1 MQSDPQATDWTR
13 YYRRPFVATS
23 VTRQITTRRLVG
35 HLARHVATPAPHIV
49 EWGGGNSC
57 FIEAV
62 YQQLMPQRYTVCDT
76 NDLGLQLIRQRANQF
91 PGLDAV
97 KSDVLLPSAR
107 SLQADIVFSVGLI
120 EHFDPEGTAS
130 AIESHFACAKPGGLV
145 LISFPTPTFLYRA
158 TRRCAE
164 LLGLWAFPDERALQF
179 AEAQHEMSKW
189 GNFLARDLI
198 WPIVLTQGMLVFRK
212 A

>member
-1 MQSDPQATDWTR
+1 MPPDPQATDWTR
-13 YYRRPFVATS
+13 YYQRPFVATS
-23 VTRQITTRRLVG
+23 VTRQITTRRLIG
-35 HLARHVATPAPHIV
+35 HLTRHLATPAPHIV

-76 NDLGLQLIRQRANQF
+76 NDLGLQLIRQRAKKF
-91 PGLDAV
+91 PGLDTV
-97 KSDVLLPSAR
+97 KSDVLLPSAQ

-120 EHFDPEGTAS
+120 EHFDPDGTAS
-130 AIESHFACAKPGGLV
+130 AIESHYACAKSGGLV

-164 LLGLWAFPDERALQF
+164 TLGLWAFPDERPLQF
-179 AEAQHEMSKW
+179 AEVNQAMAKW
-189 GNFLARDLI
+189 GNLLTTDLL
-198 WPIVLTQGMLVFRK
+198 WSIVLTQGMLVFRK
-212 A
+212 P

>member
-1 MQSDPQATDWTR
+1 MQSDKPATDWTG
-13 YYRRPFVATS
+13 YYQRPFVATS
-23 VTRQITTRRLVG
+23 ITRQITTRRLIG
-35 HLARHVATPAPHIV
+35 HLTRHLATPATHV
-49 EWGGGNSC
+49 LEWGGGNSC

-62 YQQLMPQRYTVCDT
+62 YQHLRPQRYTVCDT
-76 NDLGLQLIRQRANQF
+76 NELGLQLIRQRANYY

-97 KSDVLLPSAR
+97 KSDVLLSSEQ

-120 EHFDPEGTAS
+120 EHFDPDSTAR
-130 AIESHFACAKPGGLV
+130 AIESHFTCAKPGGLV

-164 LLGLWAFPDERALQF
+164 LLGLWDFPDERALQF
-179 AEAQHEMSKW
+179 AEAQHEMTKW
-189 GNFLARDLI
+189 GKLLAKDLI

-212 A
+212 F